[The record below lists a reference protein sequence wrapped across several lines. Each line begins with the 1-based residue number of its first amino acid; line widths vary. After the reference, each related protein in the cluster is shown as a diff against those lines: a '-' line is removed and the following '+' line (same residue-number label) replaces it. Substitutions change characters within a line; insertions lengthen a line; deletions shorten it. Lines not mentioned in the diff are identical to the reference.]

1 VQLWPIQEE
10 FVTMFRS
17 RTRRSSLKALLA
29 ATAVGVLAIN
39 PFGAA
44 KAQDT
49 KLSFAGSVTWYGQ
62 VPILVAIEKGFFK
75 EQGIEVDYK
84 IILNSSD
91 RIAALTAG
99 SIDFS
104 NLGRLAVIAQ
114 MAQGNSAFYYFANID
129 DSPGNEGCVGRPGL
143 SSIKDLKG
151 KKVTANTSSEI
162 SFHGQLRANGMTIAD
177 VQYLNL
183 PPNEMAGALAKGD
196 VDAACVWKPILDAVM
211 KAVPEGKLLGSDLDT
226 DTYKKYGTAS
236 APDIMII
243 SKKLADERPEV
254 AKKLAIALLKGAD
267 YTVANPEDAAKV
279 IAPHFKKTPEEAM
292 AGIKTF
298 RFFGSKDWQTHMDL
312 HEKQM
317 QELADWLF
325 ENKKIP
331 SKVADVTKWRNFG
344 FLPK

>member
-1 VQLWPIQEE
+1 MHVPVWHEGTAGWVKEGKLVVLGVTQEQHADRCRLLAQWKGFDWPILHDPINVLE
-10 FVTMFRS
+10 
-17 RTRRSSLKALLA
+17 SLA
-29 ATAVGVLAIN
+29 
-39 PFGAA
+39 
-44 KAQDT
+44 
-49 KLSFAGSVTWYGQ
+49 

-84 IILNSSD
+84 IVLNSSD
-91 RIAALTAG
+91 RIAALSAG

-114 MAQGNSAFYYFANID
+114 MAQGNQAFYYFANID

-143 SSIKDLKG
+143 TGIKDLKG

-162 SFHGQLRANGMTIAD
+162 SLHGQLRANGMTIAD

-196 VDAACVWKPILDAVM
+196 VDAACVWKPILDNVM

-243 SKKLADERPEV
+243 SKKLVDERPDV
-254 AKKLAIALLKGAD
+254 AKKVAIALLKGAD
-267 YTVANPEDAAKV
+267 YTVSNPVDAAKAV
-279 IAPHFKKTPEEAM
+279 AHHFKKTPEEALE
-292 AGIKTF
+292 GIKTF
-298 RFFGSKDWQTHMDL
+298 RFFGAKDWETHMQL

-331 SKVADVTKWRNFG
+331 NKVADVTKWRNFG
-344 FLPK
+344 FVPK